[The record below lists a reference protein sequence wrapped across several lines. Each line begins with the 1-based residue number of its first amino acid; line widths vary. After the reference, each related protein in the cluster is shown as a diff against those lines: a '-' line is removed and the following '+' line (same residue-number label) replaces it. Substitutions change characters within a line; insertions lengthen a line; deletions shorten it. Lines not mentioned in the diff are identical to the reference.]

1 MQSETHSYDH
11 WRFDCRATDFAITL
25 GRVHIAQREKRG
37 GMQDGQE
44 KLRPFHK
51 LLDIDI
57 ATVESGRDG
66 IERTRLG
73 RSHAHYAAEWLQGN
87 ANTGF
92 EISVVAIQ
100 LPDLQVRLREVTG
113 QQAKTRNDA
122 RPSPLFRPN
131 IQHLNL

>member
-1 MQSETHSYDH
+1 MQVKKETFMILQSVLILNV
-11 WRFDCRATDFAITL
+11 ATLEA
-25 GRVHIAQREKRG
+25 
-37 GMQDGQE
+37 
-44 KLRPFHK
+44 
-51 LLDIDI
+51 
-57 ATVESGRDG
+57 GRDG
-66 IERTRLG
+66 IQRTRLG

-122 RPSPLFRPN
+122 RPSPLFRPTLK
-131 IQHLNL
+131 HLNP